1 MEMMNLYKIK
11 DLGNGQYSKVY
22 LAEDK
27 FTKNRFAVKVMDIS
41 NLDPELKQIIQRE
54 IENLKAL
61 NHSNIIKLYN
71 HISTPTEITLVLEYC
86 NGGSLRNYLY
96 KVRKKP
102 FSEDL
107 TRHVMKKILE
117 GVMDFHSRKIIHR
130 DLKLDNILINYRN
143 ENDLNIRNAEL
154 KIIDFN
160 VSKSIGLNKSIA
172 KTVVGTFENMAPE
185 IFKNLISPSPI
196 AYDEKVDI
204 WSLGTLCFEMLFS
217 RPLFKNLDEIKR
229 CNIIIPNSISQKAK
243 NFLKR
248 MLKLHGY
255 ERPSAYELL
264 NDEFIQNNDNNTTT
278 TTTNYN
284 TNNNLN
290 IQIENN
296 NMNNFSNSFI
306 KNNNRKNSNPINI
319 TNPNNNRSFI
329 NKEMKIHKTSTYNNF
344 NCFNN
349 NNINYAQNNNYIN
362 TQVDLNSQKY
372 LNLENK
378 YFYNNNA
385 NLICSE
391 CKRIPELAYKCLNCK
406 NVNYCYIC
414 FYKMFT
420 KHNGH
425 FFEQITIK
433 YNSILKNTQVLLSNE
448 KIRIINVIFKS
459 GFGPDVCI
467 PIYSNILIDK
477 LIRKYLSRISG
488 DINNYR
494 NKYWF
499 LINGRDI
506 LKYNAFSDIGL
517 NGLSYL
523 VQVSIKN
530 NVI

>member
-1 MEMMNLYKIK
+1 
-11 DLGNGQYSKVY
+11 
-22 LAEDK
+22 
-27 FTKNRFAVKVMDIS
+27 
-41 NLDPELKQIIQRE
+41 
-54 IENLKAL
+54 
-61 NHSNIIKLYN
+61 
-71 HISTPTEITLVLEYC
+71 
-86 NGGSLRNYLY
+86 
-96 KVRKKP
+96 
-102 FSEDL
+102 
-107 TRHVMKKILE
+107 MKKILE
-117 GVMDFHSRKIIHR
+117 GVMHFHSRKIIHR
-130 DLKLDNILINYRN
+130 DLKLDNILINYKN

-248 MLKLHGY
+248 MLKLHDY

-264 NDEFIQNNDNNTTT
+264 NDEFIQNNN
-278 TTTNYN
+278 
-284 TNNNLN
+284 
-290 IQIENN
+290 
-296 NMNNFSNSFI
+296 
-306 KNNNRKNSNPINI
+306 K
-319 TNPNNNRSFI
+319 SFI
-329 NKEMKIHKTSTYNNF
+329 NKEKKIHKASTYNNF

-349 NNINYAQNNNYIN
+349 NNINYNQNNNYIN

-414 FYKMFT
+414 FHKMFIN
-420 KHNGH
+420 HSGH
-425 FFEQITIK
+425 YFEQIKIK
-433 YNSILKNTQVLLSNE
+433 YNSILKNTQIVFKSNE
-448 KIRIINVIFKS
+448 KIGIINVIFES
-459 GFGPDVCI
+459 GFGARVCI
-467 PIYSNILIDK
+467 PIYSNVLIDK
-477 LIRKYLSRISG
+477 LIREYLSKING

-494 NKYWF
+494 KKYWF

-517 NGLSYL
+517 NGSTYL